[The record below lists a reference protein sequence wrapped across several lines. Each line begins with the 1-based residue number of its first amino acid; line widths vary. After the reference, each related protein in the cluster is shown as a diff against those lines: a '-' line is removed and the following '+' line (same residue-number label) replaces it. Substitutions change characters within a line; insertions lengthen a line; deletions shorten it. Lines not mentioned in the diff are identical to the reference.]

1 MKTTEL
7 DTLPEEIK
15 KQVIEARKNHQLAS
29 KVDQWIT
36 DHFAVCDLQVAA
48 SKESIT
54 ISGMVDSKK
63 ERESIELLVR
73 KSMELGEIDNELVVA
88 ENKTDFIVEANNETH
103 KISTL
108 KELEAIF
115 RKHKVVDFMEY
126 HVTDHQETSLLLL
139 RNQTHSMAMYL
150 RFYGDSGFTTM
161 NPDGEEEKSQN
172 FLLSNGQMDC
182 YSEDMLVEKSQG
194 YDILRYYLLT
204 GEMHPSIHWKE
215 E

>member
-1 MKTTEL
+1 MKTTEF
-7 DTLPEEIK
+7 DKLPEEIK

-29 KVDQWIT
+29 KVDQLIT
-36 DHFAVCDLQVAA
+36 HHFAVCDLRVAA

-63 ERESIELLVR
+63 ERENIELLLR
-73 KSMELGEIDNELVVA
+73 KSMELGEINNNLIVVENE
-88 ENKTDFIVEANNETH
+88 TDLIVEANNETH
-103 KISTL
+103 KISIL
-108 KELEAIF
+108 KELETIF
-115 RKHKVVDFMEY
+115 QKYKSGDFVEY
-126 HVTDHQETSLLLL
+126 HITGHQETSLLLL
-139 RNQTHSMAMYL
+139 MNQTHSMAIYF
-150 RFYGDSGFTTM
+150 RFDGDSGFTTM

-204 GEMHPSIHWKE
+204 GEMYSPIHWKE